1 MTNFIQSKLFSGTV
15 ETRVASV
22 SGVRLSSAQTMF
34 CRHNC
39 LTPVSILHTYVGNV
53 ENLRRLCKQKQ
64 VGGEDEV
71 GGHCGGGA
79 NKEVQDDD

>member
-1 MTNFIQSKLFSGTV
+1 
-15 ETRVASV
+15 
-22 SGVRLSSAQTMF
+22 MF

-39 LTPVSILHTYVGNV
+39 LTQVSTLHTSVGNV

-64 VGGEDEV
+64 VVVCVQEGVGGEDEV
-71 GGHCGGGA
+71 GGHCGGRGGGA